1 MIMKKSINGGLLAL
15 SCLLLV
21 GLAMTGSADDSS
33 AGTESFE
40 AAYQSAEKARKEAAA
55 AGFEW
60 RDTGKI
66 LAQSKELAEG
76 GDYEAAIKLA
86 NRAQQES
93 DLAVMQAQTEA
104 ESWEQRAV
112 K

>member
-1 MIMKKSINGGLLAL
+1 MIMRKSMNRGLLAL
-15 SCLLLV
+15 SCVLLV
-21 GLAMTGSADDSS
+21 AFAMNSNADDSS
-33 AGTESFE
+33 AGKEGFE
-40 AAYQSAEKARKEAAA
+40 AAYQSAEKAREEAAA

-66 LAQSKELAEG
+66 LAQSKDLAEA

-93 DLAVMQAQTEA
+93 DLALRQAQIEG
-104 ESWEQRAV
+104 ENWEQRAV

>member
-15 SCLLLV
+15 FCLLLV
-21 GLAMTGSADDSS
+21 GLAMTSSADDSS
-33 AGTESFE
+33 AGKESFE
-40 AAYQSAEKARKEAAA
+40 AAYQSAEKAREEAAA

-60 RDTGKI
+60 RDTGKT
-66 LAQSKELAEG
+66 LAQSKELAEA
-76 GDYEAAIKLA
+76 GDYEAAVELA
-86 NRAQQES
+86 DRAQQES

-104 ESWEQRAV
+104 ENWEQRAV